1 MELHSEIESDR
12 TVLAF
17 HGPEG
22 GAATVIVM
30 RRRGRVWLVFNG
42 ALKTTVAM
50 SDRDAGQLIKAVRT
64 ASRDG

>member
-1 MELHSEIESDR
+1 M
-12 TVLAF
+12 
-17 HGPEG
+17 
-22 GAATVIVM
+22 IVM

-50 SDRDAGQLIKAVRT
+50 SDPDAGQLIKAVRT